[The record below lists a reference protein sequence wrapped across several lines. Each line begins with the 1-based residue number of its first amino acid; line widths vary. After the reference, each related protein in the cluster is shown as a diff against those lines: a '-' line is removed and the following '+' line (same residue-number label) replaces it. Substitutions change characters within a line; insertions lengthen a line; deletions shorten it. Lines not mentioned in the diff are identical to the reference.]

1 MVNPSRCRTLELA
14 ARWVFMNLMHAHK
27 PLFFLQ
33 YDYLQRDAHNCGV
46 KVSCDFS
53 RLIQFSKVRELFIPL
68 CFDLSHLCVCVR
80 MWMPLCVGVVV
91 GVGVGAYACVC
102 VCERVYACVYAC
114 VGVRAGVGVCGCV

>member
-1 MVNPSRCRTLELA
+1 
-14 ARWVFMNLMHAHK
+14 MNLMHAHK

-33 YDYLQRDAHNCGV
+33 YDCLQRDAHNCGV